1 MCGAGSQTVPG
12 RCALH
17 KIMQPTEH
25 ELTCG
30 VAAGASCTATAHL
43 PHQLACKPGNVGF
56 HTGCLESRE
65 VAQRSR
71 LPEHPTHP
79 QNAYALVTRH
89 QPTRLQRLRLPT
101 QALAQA
107 PPQGADLPVRPQAY
121 FHRAADQRWRESRV
135 SGRRRAGVPTCK
147 CASTRAQSRRPCVA
161 PPLLARSRPVSPRS
175 RRSPPSSNFFP
186 LLAVCVW
193 EFLARNALLT
203 HRLSCFLPA
212 RVRWAWPCAPH
223 LH

>member
-1 MCGAGSQTVPG
+1 MKLSCADNGVAGGAVMVVVVVVEELSSMCGAGSQTVPG

-17 KIMQPTEH
+17 KIMQPAEH

-71 LPEHPTHP
+71 LPEQPTHP

-107 PPQGADLPVRPQAY
+107 PLRARRPACAATGVLSQGSRPAL
-121 FHRAADQRWRESRV
+121 ARES
-135 SGRRRAGVPTCK
+135 G
-147 CASTRAQSRRPCVA
+147 
-161 PPLLARSRPVSPRS
+161 
-175 RRSPPSSNFFP
+175 
-186 LLAVCVW
+186 
-193 EFLARNALLT
+193 
-203 HRLSCFLPA
+203 
-212 RVRWAWPCAPH
+212 
-223 LH
+223 